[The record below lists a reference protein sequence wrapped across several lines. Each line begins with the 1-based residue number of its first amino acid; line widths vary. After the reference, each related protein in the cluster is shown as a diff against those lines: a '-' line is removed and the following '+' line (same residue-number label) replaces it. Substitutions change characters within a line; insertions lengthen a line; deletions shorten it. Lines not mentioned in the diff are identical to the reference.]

1 MRMYQTHPRY
11 SVARLK
17 QMIEKRW
24 SSRLFTEHFP
34 ESTSGQ
40 RTTIVCSP
48 RGTRYPLTGERGNM
62 RFGDAYIKHDDGTLD
77 VIRGGGKRPFS
88 YATGE
93 WTDVEGDPR
102 KWKKR
107 RFRR

>member
-1 MRMYQTHPRY
+1 
-11 SVARLK
+11 
-17 QMIEKRW
+17 
-24 SSRLFTEHFP
+24 
-34 ESTSGQ
+34 
-40 RTTIVCSP
+40 
-48 RGTRYPLTGERGNM
+48 M

-77 VIRGGGKRPFS
+77 VIRGGAKQPFS

-107 RFRR
+107 PRGDVVRARSPGPRR